1 VGCSVL
7 TWVNNNKHKLINRKA
22 KNNVTEQ
29 SGRNKPIQT
38 PSAYQAKQENVN
50 RWLRYGQKVREEQH
64 QESSI
69 IDVVPEPPKNFLI
82 EEVGHA

>member
-1 VGCSVL
+1 MAV
-7 TWVNNNKHKLINRKA
+7 
-22 KNNVTEQ
+22 
-29 SGRNKPIQT
+29 KPQAT
-38 PSAYQAKQENVN
+38 AQPSAYQAKQENVN

-69 IDVVPEPPKNFLI
+69 IDVVPEPPKSFLI